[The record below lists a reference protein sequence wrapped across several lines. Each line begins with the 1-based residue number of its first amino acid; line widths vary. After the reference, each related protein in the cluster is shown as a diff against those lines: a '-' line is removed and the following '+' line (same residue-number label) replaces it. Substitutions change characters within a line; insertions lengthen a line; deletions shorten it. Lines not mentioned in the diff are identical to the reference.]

1 MKFMIRLLKA
11 EAVDQPGRMLTGIGA
26 MLVSVCLIVWL
37 VGSYDN
43 MIRSFDEEADSYMG
57 VYDLCVGPA
66 TRGGMPGGGQ
76 KRASG
81 EDGDGL
87 GFGFLGT
94 GTGLKDKT
102 GLGKAEQTAKTAP
115 APSGAR
121 RGKGH
126 PGTPPSP
133 QGRDSA
139 AFSSA
144 PSLGRALSPQLVEDL
159 QQDPA
164 IETMHLARQV
174 RVPIGKDDA
183 RTGQTFDDF
192 IRARM
197 GTPSPSPMLV
207 ASNAS
212 WCPFEMKEGR
222 WPDMNASEAME
233 GVLGSGSAEMFDVHL
248 GDELAIRSGDRVS
261 RVKVVGIVEQA
272 QGSVGVGTGSAGP
285 ALASLIVPRQIFKK
299 ITGEDWQV
307 NLISLRLRESVDQEA
322 FRKKWQPV
330 LESLGASFADTEAVR
345 NSMERNRSVSMM
357 KSSANSAVG
366 LVLFS
371 CIFIIFTTLSMGV
384 RERSRKLALMRALG
398 VSKRQVAGLVFGESL
413 MLSIP
418 AMAGGLLAGWILLA
432 LMDGRHGWMES
443 CPSWDAVLL
452 ALICALAGGLIA
464 AVVPAWRSTRL
475 SPMEMCETPFETA
488 ARSEGRPLPLLF
500 GIGFLCWCVQPVI
513 LLIPGL
519 SEEVVKPVFT
529 LAGYP
534 CLIIGAL
541 CLAPAFAMMAERFF
555 APFAAYILRL
565 PAAFLRLQLT
575 SNLAQSAGTV
585 ISMTVGL
592 GLFMAI
598 QMWGYSMLVPFTP
611 DRSMPNTLVSVL
623 HADFEPGTCGEVI
636 RKMGMDT
643 AKVFP
648 IYVEEPSIAESQL
661 ASPAFADVKQ
671 KTVVVAG
678 VPLGGMMGGEHASLN
693 LRFIQGNREDALEK
707 MASGRAVLIP
717 NTFADTAHLKVG
729 DMLML
734 DNPSSP
740 GDIKPWEVAGV
751 VAMPGWHW
759 MTKTSGIRVRTGS
772 FIAGLLIADEARV
785 RETFGVNRVRF
796 FWGDAPEDVP
806 ADDFRV
812 AMEQILAD
820 RVGGGLGETGPE
832 GVEIKPMVK
841 VSSRK
846 TLTQSVGS
854 RADSVLEAMSRL
866 PLIALAIAMLAV
878 MNTVMAS
885 VRSRRHAIG
894 VMRAVG
900 VTRSMV
906 VRMVWA
912 ESLLLGGAAIL
923 LSFVFA
929 ILVSWGA
936 LEIQRFG
943 FVFGTIVPP
952 LHIPWLHLLFG
963 AGMTLFLCLLAGTVA
978 AVRIARRPPDQLMK
992 DIPS

>member
-1 MKFMIRLLKA
+1 MRFLLRLLRA
-11 EAVDQPGRMLTGIGA
+11 ESVDQPGRMLTGIGA

-37 VGSYDN
+37 VGSYDS

-57 VYDLCVGPA
+57 VYDLCIGPVS
-66 TRGGMPGGGQ
+66 RGGMPGSNRS
-76 KRASG
+76 RAKG

-94 GTGLKDKT
+94 GTGLKDKEAARKT
-102 GLGKAEQTAKTAP
+102 G
-115 APSGAR
+115 SGM
-121 RGKGH
+121 
-126 PGTPPSP
+126 PG
-133 QGRDSA
+133 QGRPERSGRSGGKPGRESA

-144 PSLGRALSPQLVEDL
+144 PSLGRTLPDSLVAEL
-159 QQDPA
+159 KKEPS
-164 IETMHLARQV
+164 IETMHLACQV
-174 RVPIGKDDA
+174 RVPIGKNDT

-192 IRARM
+192 IRSRM

-207 ASNAS
+207 ASDAS
-212 WCPFEMKEGR
+212 WCPFEMETGR
-222 WPDMNASEAME
+222 WPDMAVSHAME
-233 GVLGSGSAEMFDVHL
+233 GVLGSGSAKMFDIHV
-248 GDELAIRSGDRVS
+248 GDMLSIRSGERVS
-261 RVKVVGIVEQA
+261 HVKVVGIVEQP

-285 ALASLIVPRQIFKK
+285 ALASFFIPRPVFKA
-299 ITGEDWQV
+299 ITGEEWQP
-307 NLISLRLRESVDQEA
+307 NLVYLRLRESVDKTA
-322 FRKKWQPV
+322 FMRKWQPV
-330 LESLGASFADTEAVR
+330 LESSGAAFADTEAVR
-345 NSMERNRSVSMM
+345 RSMERNRSVSMM

-398 VSKRQVAGLVFGESL
+398 VSKRQIAGLVFGESL

-418 AMAGGLLAGWILLA
+418 AMVGGLLAGWVLLA
-432 LMDGRHGWMES
+432 VMDTRHGWWAS

-452 ALICALAGGLIA
+452 ALACALAGGLIA
-464 AVVPAWRSTRL
+464 AVIPAWRSTRL
-475 SPMEMCETPFETA
+475 SPMEMCESPFESA
-488 ARSEGRPLPLLF
+488 ARSGRNFLPLLF
-500 GIGFLCWCVQPVI
+500 VIGILAWSVQPVV

-519 SEEVVKPVFT
+519 GEEIVKPVFT

-534 CLIIGAL
+534 CLILGAL
-541 CLAPAFAMMAERFF
+541 CLAPAFAIVAERVL
-555 APFAAYILRL
+555 APFTAYLLRL
-565 PAAFLRLQLT
+565 PGAFLRLQLT

-611 DRSMPNTLVSVL
+611 DRTLPNTLVSVL
-623 HADFEPGTCGEVI
+623 HADFAPDECREVI
-636 RKMGMDT
+636 REIGMDPD
-643 AKVFP
+643 KVYP
-648 IYVEEPSIAESQL
+648 IYVEEPSIAEAQL
-661 ASPAFADVKQ
+661 ASPAFAAVKQ

-678 VPLGGMMGGEHASLN
+678 VPLRDMMDGPDASLN
-693 LRFIQGNREDALEK
+693 LQFIQGGRDEALKK
-707 MASGRAVLIP
+707 MESGRAVLIP

-740 GDIKPWEVAGV
+740 GEIKPWEVAGV

-759 MTKTSGIRVRTGS
+759 LTKTSGIRVRTGS

-785 RETFGVNRVRF
+785 RETYGVERVRF
-796 FWGDAPEDVP
+796 FWGDAPEDMS
-806 ADDFRV
+806 AEMFRFALEGV
-812 AMEQILAD
+812 LEKRNHGKAGEI
-820 RVGGGLGETGPE
+820 VGR

-841 VSSRK
+841 VSSRE
-846 TLTQSVGS
+846 TLTQSVGA
-854 RADSVLEAMSRL
+854 RADSVLDAMSRL

-900 VTRSMV
+900 VTRGMV

-923 LSFVFA
+923 LSFAFA
-929 ILVSWGA
+929 SLVSWGA

-952 LHIPWLHLLFG
+952 LHIPWLHILFG
-963 AGMTLFLCLLAGTVA
+963 SVMTLFLCLLAGTVA
-978 AVRIARRPPDQLMK
+978 AVRIVRRPPDQLMK
-992 DIPS
+992 DIPG